1 MTERCCGDAHAS
13 DSGGTR
19 HATPTPLFPR
29 PGWCPPPRPP
39 APQPHSP
46 RLGPLALPP
55 ARRGRARGPHSKRQA
70 TGPARGGHRKSRRFR
85 GSVVRAGA
93 GAGGEDRWT
102 HTPVATA
109 HGLCCSRG
117 PAHRLRPPTAPGG
130 RVGAGVGVQEGWNPP
145 LGLTLQTDRLPNPT
159 GQWTSNDAFLHVGS
173 NKMVLCEVGS
183 DACCIAFRPEE
194 TWATSVHCT
203 FRRLDI

>member
-145 LGLTLQTDRLPNPT
+145 LGLTLPTDRLPNPT

-203 FRRLDI
+203 FRRLDF